1 MSKRVYGRSGRCAL
15 NTLVRSLQ
23 QLTKD
28 KIEVTTF
35 PKIFYQVEVSKI
47 SLCRIVFRVEMFCSV
62 RSTLWYWKIFL
73 KSSEGIEPWQ
83 ALCLGWELTHS
94 IQSAWSCYFCL
105 DRPTDRSWNCVCL
118 NQNFVLQN
126 HDSAFFDSSNKT
138 WAMRRG
144 MYQPLNVGTNVIL
157 LLGWLNT
164 AQPGG

>member
-62 RSTLWYWKIFL
+62 RSTLLVLKNLSEVFWRDRTLAGYLPWVRINTLNPICLKLLFL
-73 KSSEGIEPWQ
+73 FG
-83 ALCLGWELTHS
+83 
-94 IQSAWSCYFCL
+94 
-105 DRPTDRSWNCVCL
+105 PTDRPELKLCLLKPKFCSAKSWFCL
-118 NQNFVLQN
+118 FWFEQQDMGDEERDVP
-126 HDSAFFDSSNKT
+126 T
-138 WAMRRG
+138 
-144 MYQPLNVGTNVIL
+144 P
-157 LLGWLNT
+157 
-164 AQPGG
+164 

>member
-62 RSTLWYWKIFL
+62 RSTLLVLKNLSEVFWRDRTLAGSLPWVRINTLNPICLKLLFL
-73 KSSEGIEPWQ
+73 FG
-83 ALCLGWELTHS
+83 
-94 IQSAWSCYFCL
+94 
-105 DRPTDRSWNCVCL
+105 PTDRSWNCVCL

>member
-62 RSTLWYWKIFL
+62 RSTLLVL
-73 KSSEGIEPWQ
+73 KNLSEV
-83 ALCLGWELTHS
+83 
-94 IQSAWSCYFCL
+94 F
-105 DRPTDRSWNCVCL
+105 
-118 NQNFVLQN
+118 
-126 HDSAFFDSSNKT
+126 
-138 WAMRRG
+138 
-144 MYQPLNVGTNVIL
+144 
-157 LLGWLNT
+157 
-164 AQPGG
+164 